1 MATSQVQEENLRAIF
16 GLKLRRY
23 REEKSLS
30 TQELAD
36 KAGVSASYINEI
48 EKGKKY
54 PKADKIISLATAL
67 EVDYD
72 EMVSLKLGKQLNQL
86 SKLLKSS
93 ALHDIPLELFG
104 IKTSDLVGLMGDD
117 PVKFGALIQ
126 TLLDVARIYDL
137 RVEHILL
144 AALRSYQEL
153 HNNYFDELEG
163 RAQTFLHKHGWA
175 NVPTVS
181 YEDLSK
187 LLEKEHD
194 YSIIESDFEDYSELK
209 GFRSVF
215 IPGKKKKLFV
225 NQHLL
230 PSQKA
235 FVLGRELGYSILG
248 LEERALTSSWI
259 KVESF
264 DQVLNNFRASY
275 FSGALLVNS
284 YTLVRRLQAFFN
296 KDRWDPEIL
305 LSMMEYFDA
314 TPETFMH
321 RLTQIL
327 PHYFGL
333 DQLFFLRF
341 HNLPKSQKY
350 ELTKELHLSQL
361 HNPHRVNQNEH
372 YCRRWVTI
380 SILRDLAKSEGHH
393 AESKPLIDTQ
403 RSHFFGTDH
412 EYLCISIARPLALS
426 SDTNSCV
433 TLGLLYDD
441 TLKSHLKWADD
452 PSFKTRTVNESCE
465 RCPIQDCRE
474 RVAEPVISN
483 QKTDQQKRVTV
494 LRQFLEDHS

>member
-1 MATSQVQEENLRAIF
+1 MATTQVQEENLKAIF
-16 GLKLRRY
+16 GLKLRQY
-23 REEKSLS
+23 REKKSLS

-54 PKADKIISLATAL
+54 PKADKIMALATAL
-67 EVDYD
+67 DVDYD

-86 SKLLKSS
+86 SNLLKSS

-117 PVKFGALIQ
+117 PVKFSALIQ

-153 HNNYFDELEG
+153 HDNYFDELEEQ
-163 RAQTFLHKHGWA
+163 AQTFLEKYGWA
-175 NVPTVS
+175 NAPTVS
-181 YEDLSK
+181 YDSLFK
-187 LLEKEHD
+187 LLEEE
-194 YSIIESDFEDYSELK
+194 YSYRIIESDFGDYPELQ

-215 IPGKKKKLFV
+215 VPGNKRKLFV

-275 FSGALLVNS
+275 FSGALLINS
-284 YTLVRRLQAFFN
+284 HTLVRKLQAFFN
-296 KDRWDPEIL
+296 KDRWDSETL
-305 LSMMEYFDA
+305 LSIMEYFDA

-321 RLTQIL
+321 RLTQLL

-341 HNLPKSQKY
+341 HNRPESQKY
-350 ELTKELHLSQL
+350 ILTKELHLSQL
-361 HNPHRVNQNEH
+361 HNPHRINQNEH
-372 YCRRWVTI
+372 YCRRWITI
-380 SILRDLAKSEGHH
+380 SILRELAKTGIRH
-393 AESKPLIDTQ
+393 ADAKPLIDAQ
-403 RSHFFGTDH
+403 RSHFYGTDH
-412 EYLCISIARPLALS
+412 EYLCISMARPLALS
-426 SDTNSCV
+426 SDANSCV
-433 TLGLLYDD
+433 TLGLLHNGA
-441 TLKSHLKWADD
+441 LKNHLKWADD
-452 PSFKTRTVNESCE
+452 PTFKTCTVNESCE
-465 RCPIQDCRE
+465 RCPIQDCQE
-474 RVAEPVISN
+474 RAAESIISD
-483 QKTDQQKRVTV
+483 QKTKQQKRVTV
-494 LRQFLEDHS
+494 LKQFLDDHS